1 MPFEKLTA
9 FLSLIIF
16 IVLLFASFFL
26 NYISSLYSEADLF
39 KIDLTKERKKSKF
52 KRLIFVLK
60 NGHLLFAVISFF
72 QVILNMFISIMSVD
86 RLDEVGMFSRLNKFV
101 FVLVIGLFVAL
112 LTEIFSRYLGT
123 RQFSKK
129 LVRN

>member
-16 IVLLFASFFL
+16 IFLLFASFFL

-39 KIDLTKERKKSKF
+39 KIDLTKERKKPKF

-60 NGHLLFAVISFF
+60 NGHLLFAIISFF
-72 QVILNMFISIMSVD
+72 QVILNMLISIMFIE
-86 RLDEVGMFSRLNKFV
+86 RIDEKLFSKINKIF
-101 FVLVIGLFVAL
+101 FVLI
-112 LTEIFSRYLGT
+112 
-123 RQFSKK
+123 
-129 LVRN
+129 